1 MVLSKVMMNAT
12 VVLGIGML
20 MSGCAG
26 ASFSK
31 VGEDF
36 SGNKVAVSKKD
47 VHAKTKMSET
57 IFLEPV
63 SPERQVIYFRFRNTS
78 DEDLN
83 VERKIKAKFE
93 RMGFRVTRNPDEAT
107 FLVQANLLKVG
118 QIDKAEQKQLLG
130 QGFKA
135 GAGLG
140 AGIGG
145 VSALL
150 GTGSYRDAGTAG
162 LIGAAGGALLGMAYD
177 SMKVE
182 DIHYALVT
190 DVEIRQRPLEGETGV
205 QNDGM
210 NNKQG
215 ATGHSTQKFVNN
227 NVKWKIYRTRIV
239 SSAYGAGLD
248 FSVAQPFLENGMVRA
263 IAGTM

>member
-1 MVLSKVMMNAT
+1 MSLKKITIPMII
-12 VVLGIGML
+12 GIGLL
-20 MSGCAG
+20 MGGCAG

-36 SGNKVAVSKKD
+36 SGNKVAVTKKD

-63 SPERQVIYFRFRNTS
+63 SPERQVVYFRFRNTS

-83 VERKIKAKFE
+83 VASKIKEKFE
-93 RMGFRVTRNPDEAT
+93 KIGFRVTRNPDEAT

-118 QIDKAEQKQLLG
+118 QMDEAEQKKLLG
-130 QGFKA
+130 QGFMA

-140 AGIGG
+140 AGIGAT
-145 VSALL
+145 SALL
-150 GTGSYRDAGTAG
+150 GTGSYGDAGTAG
-162 LIGAAGGALLGMAYD
+162 LVGAATGALLGMAYD

-190 DVEIRQRPLEGETGV
+190 DVEIRQRPLEGEVGV
-205 QNDGM
+205 QNDNM
-210 NNKQG
+210 SNQQG
-215 ATGHSTQKFVNN
+215 ASGHSTQKFVNN
-227 NVKWKIYRTRIV
+227 NVKWKVYRTRIV

-248 FSVAQPFLENGMVRA
+248 FSVAQPFLEDGMVRA